1 MRVFVGIYNYA
12 QENIIN
18 VEAHKKTM
26 YDAMLKGLME
36 AGNDVLCIDCA
47 SYKKDSIPQSLKY
60 KIIGFDPDVCIICNF
75 GFWDL
80 TEIVD
85 CPIVLFDVDSINHMG
100 MATMSMLRNTLD
112 RYKIILS
119 SDVDVQTCKDKLG
132 AKDSQVF
139 VSPLF
144 IDSGV
149 STVKE
154 DKSINILYFGENKT
168 SEGCKELV
176 GFLSSNPTIEERV
189 IADDILEEF
198 IKDPMMEFILEPDT
212 IKCKVWRKMKV
223 ANREKT
229 TSVLFGASKLEFLS
243 YITELGLTIKGTRWF
258 EESIYYHPELAIAA
272 KNHRNYSYNSIENVL
287 NDSKVCLYFNEGPYV
302 RGEYLRILEMLSSSS
317 CLVAQKGGKHDWL
330 LEKAGVPLFE
340 TKEELYDACKNL
352 LANEKKR
359 VAIVRKANKVV
370 KQGFT
375 IDKFLEVLNKATGLH
390 VGGSAK
396 ELVIINEAEL

>member
-26 YDAMLKGLME
+26 YDAMLNGLME

-47 SYKKDSIPQSLKY
+47 SNKRDSIPQSLKY

-80 TEIVD
+80 TEIVN
-85 CPIVLFDVDSINHMG
+85 CPIVLFDIDSINHMG
-100 MATMSMLRNTLD
+100 MATMSRLHNTLD
-112 RYKIILS
+112 RYKIISS
-119 SDVDVQTCKDKLG
+119 SDADVQICKDKLG

-144 IDSGV
+144 IDLGV
-149 STVKE
+149 SAVKE
-154 DKSINILYFGENKT
+154 DMPINILYFGENKT
-168 SEGCKELV
+168 REGYKELV
-176 GFLSSNPTIEERV
+176 DFLSSNPTIKERV
-189 IADDILEEF
+189 IANDIIEEF
-198 IKDPMMEFILEPDT
+198 IKDPMMEFISELDT
-212 IKCKVWRKMKV
+212 IKCKVWEKMKI
-223 ANREKT
+223 ANKEQA
-229 TSVLFGASKLEFLS
+229 TSRLLGVNKLEFLS
-243 YITELGLTIKGTRWF
+243 YIAELGLTIKGTRWF
-258 EESIYYHPELAIAA
+258 EESIYYYPELAIAA
-272 KNHRNYSYNSIENVL
+272 KNHKNYSYNSIDNVL
-287 NDSKVCLYFNEGPYV
+287 NDSKICLYFNEGPYV

-317 CLVAQKGGKHDWL
+317 CLVAQKGGKHDLL
-330 LEKAGVPLFE
+330 LEKAGVPSFE
-340 TKEELYDACKNL
+340 TKEELYDVCKEL

-359 VAIVRKANKVV
+359 AAIVRKANKVV
-370 KQGFT
+370 KQAFT
-375 IDKFLEVLNKATGLH
+375 VDKFLEILNKATGLH